1 MSMELELEQ
10 IEVKDIERE
19 ITALVL
25 WAFNALAITLTVWL
39 HPQVAESAEE
49 GTTKRRQAA
58 KTRATASAT
67 ATVTRA
73 NGSTA
78 GA

>member
-1 MSMELELEQ
+1 MELELEQ

-39 HPQVAESAEE
+39 HPYLRYLSML
-49 GTTKRRQAA
+49 
-58 KTRATASAT
+58 
-67 ATVTRA
+67 
-73 NGSTA
+73 
-78 GA
+78 